1 MGYLSS
7 SVFDKWFYGN
17 RKFQD
22 PPTYDQEA
30 NQFIALAD
38 KSGLDPA
45 KPLLDSIKKMVD
57 AYYPED
63 LDDEPEV
70 TKSVKDPKV
79 QWIYKSN
86 FDDIVEEEEKKPKH
100 NSLGRYLWFV
110 PGYQQY
116 FNNLKDNARNQEE
129 KFLLN
134 SDAKTRTVF
143 YEETD
148 RMSQRWALELNDY
161 APLLANRWDK
171 KHKLAKYLMDKKN
184 QKEILETIKKPG
196 GVKQIFIK
204 AGVIAPSPINDNETQ
219 FDTLH

>member
-1 MGYLSS
+1 
-7 SVFDKWFYGN
+7 
-17 RKFQD
+17 
-22 PPTYDQEA
+22 
-30 NQFIALAD
+30 
-38 KSGLDPA
+38 
-45 KPLLDSIKKMVD
+45 MVD

-63 LDDEPEV
+63 LDDDPSA
-70 TKSVKDPKV
+70 TSLVKDPKV

-86 FDDIVEEEEKKPKH
+86 FDDILEEEEKKPKA
-100 NSLGRYLWFV
+100 NTLGRYLWFV

-116 FNNLKDNARNQEE
+116 FQDLKDDARNQEE

-148 RMSQRWALELNDY
+148 RLSQRWALELNDY

-171 KHKLAKYLMDKKN
+171 KHRLAKYLMDKNN
-184 QKEILETIKKPG
+184 QKEILEIIKKPG
-196 GVKQIFIK
+196 GVKQIFIN
-204 AGVIAPSPINDNETQ
+204 AGIVTPSPITDGETQ